1 MRLVAFLAMV
11 FALTIGPRVL
21 VAQTSPNV
29 VIVFA
34 DDLAYADIGCFGAQ
48 GYQTPHI
55 DRLAKEGRRFTD
67 FYVTQAVCSASR
79 AGLLTGCYPNR
90 IGINGA
96 LGPSSQIGIHAD
108 ETTIAEMLKARG
120 YATAIYGKWHL
131 GHLPEF
137 LPQRHG
143 FDDYFGLP
151 YSNDMWPHHPTAKFP
166 DLPLV
171 NGEETIALN
180 PDQTQLTTWYAEHAV
195 KFIETNRDKPFFL
208 YVAHA
213 MPHVPLFVSDKFAGK
228 TKRGLFGDVIE
239 EIDWSVGQIL
249 DALERLKL
257 DDRTLV
263 LFTSDNGPWLSYG
276 NHAGSAAPLR
286 EGKGTAWDG
295 GVRVPCVARWPGKI
309 PAGTVSS
316 TPWMTIDV
324 LPTVAKLAGAP
335 LPPRRIDGVDASD
348 VLLGSVN
355 GPSPH
360 ESLLFYW
367 GNELHAIRNGRW
379 KLHFPHTYR
388 TLDGKPGKD
397 GQPGPYRQEKTEL
410 ALYDLV
416 EDIGE
421 SKNVA
426 NEHGDVVRMLTSLA
440 NKARE
445 DMGDQLTKQIGKG
458 VREPGRV
465 GKEKE

>member
-11 FALTIGPRVL
+11 LALTIGPRVL
-21 VAQTSPNV
+21 VAQTPPNV

-34 DDLAYADIGCFGAQ
+34 DDLAYADIGCFEAQ

-108 ETTIAEMLKARG
+108 ETTIAETLKAKG

-171 NGEETIALN
+171 KGEETVALN

-228 TKRGLFGDVIE
+228 TKRGLFGDVVE

-249 DALERLKL
+249 ETLDRLKL

-335 LPPRRIDGVDASD
+335 LPSRRIDGVDASD

-388 TLDGKPGKD
+388 TLDGEPGKD
-397 GQPGPYRQEKTEL
+397 GQPGPYRQEKIEL

-440 NKARE
+440 DEARK
-445 DMGDQLTKQIGKG
+445 DLGDQLTKQTGKG

-465 GKEKE
+465 AKK

>member
-1 MRLVAFLAMV
+1 MQFAATLAMV
-11 FALTIGPRVL
+11 LALTIGPRLL

-96 LGPSSQIGIHAD
+96 LGPASQIGIHAD
-108 ETTIAEMLKARG
+108 ETTIAETLKTKG

-171 NGEETIALN
+171 NGEETVALN

-249 DALERLKL
+249 ETLERLKL

-263 LFTSDNGPWLSYG
+263 IFTSDNGPWLSYG

-309 PAGTVSS
+309 PAGTVSA

-335 LPPRRIDGVDASD
+335 LPAKRIDGVDASD

-388 TLDGKPGKD
+388 TLDGEPGKD

-426 NEHGDVVRMLTSLA
+426 NEHGDIVRMLSSLA
-440 NKARE
+440 DEARK
-445 DMGDQLTKQIGKG
+445 DLGDQLTKQTGKG
-458 VREPGRV
+458 VREPGRA
-465 GKEKE
+465 KE

>member
-1 MRLVAFLAMV
+1 
-11 FALTIGPRVL
+11 
-21 VAQTSPNV
+21 
-29 VIVFA
+29 
-34 DDLAYADIGCFGAQ
+34 
-48 GYQTPHI
+48 
-55 DRLAKEGRRFTD
+55 
-67 FYVTQAVCSASR
+67 
-79 AGLLTGCYPNR
+79 
-90 IGINGA
+90 
-96 LGPSSQIGIHAD
+96 
-108 ETTIAEMLKARG
+108 
-120 YATAIYGKWHL
+120 
-131 GHLPEF
+131 
-137 LPQRHG
+137 
-143 FDDYFGLP
+143 
-151 YSNDMWPHHPTAKFP
+151 
-166 DLPLV
+166 
-171 NGEETIALN
+171 
-180 PDQTQLTTWYAEHAV
+180 LTTWYAEHAV

-249 DALERLKL
+249 ETLERLKL

-263 LFTSDNGPWLSYG
+263 IFTSDNGPWLSYG

-309 PAGTVSS
+309 PAGTVSA

-335 LPPRRIDGVDASD
+335 LPAKRIDGVDASD

-388 TLDGKPGKD
+388 TLDGEPGKD

-426 NEHGDVVRMLTSLA
+426 NEHGDIVRMLSSLA
-440 NKARE
+440 DEARK
-445 DMGDQLTKQIGKG
+445 DLGDQLTKQTGKG
-458 VREPGRV
+458 VREPGRA
-465 GKEKE
+465 KE